1 MVIPLAYDWHLLI
14 GDETALPAIT
24 RRLVELPAHAIPIV
38 VLELAET
45 ALVKLLPEHPELQ
58 VHVVQRSNDTQQLA
72 QR

>member
-45 ALVKLLPEHPELQ
+45 CA
-58 VHVVQRSNDTQQLA
+58 SD
-72 QR
+72 